1 MAGSYLTTRKGDR
14 LGTVKILVVLVETG
28 TVANSREQS
37 ITMGRDISLGN
48 VKKVLTEEF
57 KREAAILHHNYEKI
71 IRELGI
77 GKSVLFPYFYQTV
90 ISQNASIFEKENQL
104 KDKFFDKE
112 AEKQYKLSNT
122 ELLKYIDNLESKL
135 LYLEKKHKAIIDNV
149 KGVIFQTNK
158 TGCWTFLSPI
168 WTKITGFTIEESIG
182 KFFLNYVYAD
192 DQEFHYKQFQS
203 IIEEKRPYSRYE
215 IRYSTKNGEF
225 RWIEV
230 YARLTK
236 DEYGNIS
243 GTLGTLHDITVQRK
257 TEKMLHLAYELRRR
271 SDFLNDIVM
280 GTTIVDERIQDY
292 MHTLG
297 LDFSRPLIC
306 CLLVSKDF
314 IGREKEQNTIIEV
327 LGNEKGSIVW
337 NCRNDIGVL
346 YQGGNAELSVESSMM
361 FAHTLLEKI
370 YRYNPQ
376 LKLVIGISNV
386 QTGLNSVR
394 KTYWQGWSA
403 TVAAQC
409 QGREDGIF
417 HYKDL
422 GILQLLVKNIGNE
435 GAKEFVKE
443 QIGTLIRY
451 DEEKGTNL
459 VTTLEEILQHSNL
472 KKTAEKMF
480 LHPKTVVFRKQRIEK
495 ILGVSLDSFE
505 TRLALGVALKLHL
518 VNQVIKAN

>member
-1 MAGSYLTTRKGDR
+1 
-14 LGTVKILVVLVETG
+14 
-28 TVANSREQS
+28 
-37 ITMGRDISLGN
+37 
-48 VKKVLTEEF
+48 
-57 KREAAILHHNYEKI
+57 
-71 IRELGI
+71 
-77 GKSVLFPYFYQTV
+77 
-90 ISQNASIFEKENQL
+90 
-104 KDKFFDKE
+104 
-112 AEKQYKLSNT
+112 
-122 ELLKYIDNLESKL
+122 
-135 LYLEKKHKAIIDNV
+135 
-149 KGVIFQTNK
+149 
-158 TGCWTFLSPI
+158 
-168 WTKITGFTIEESIG
+168 
-182 KFFLNYVYAD
+182 
-192 DQEFHYKQFQS
+192 
-203 IIEEKRPYSRYE
+203 
-215 IRYSTKNGEF
+215 
-225 RWIEV
+225 
-230 YARLTK
+230 
-236 DEYGNIS
+236 
-243 GTLGTLHDITVQRK
+243 
-257 TEKMLHLAYELRRR
+257 
-271 SDFLNDIVM
+271 M
-280 GTTIVDERIQDY
+280 GTTSVDERIKDY

-314 IGREKEQNTIIEV
+314 IGREKEQNNIIEV
-327 LGNEKGSIVW
+327 LGNEKGCIVW

-346 YQGGNAELSVESSMM
+346 YQGGNAEHATVESSMM
-361 FAHTLLEKI
+361 FAHALLEKI
-370 YRYNPQ
+370 YQYDSQ
-376 LKLVIGISNV
+376 LKLVLGISNV

-409 QGREDGIF
+409 QGKEDGIF

-518 VNQVIKAN
+518 VNQVIKVHN